1 MKKNLLLVIWLS
13 LGLASC
19 KRADFLDKKPST
31 HIKVPETLTD
41 FQQLLENSNVMGSIG
56 IALPQMAADDYTL
69 TYPVWQ
75 ALQSAAERSSYIWA
89 SDIYQ
94 GERGEND
101 WNSQYTAVFYANTVL
116 EGLAKSDSAG
126 SAQGLFLK
134 GSALFMRAYAFY
146 ELTRCY
152 GKAYNAASANT
163 DLGIPL
169 RLTAAIDYTE
179 PRATLQQSFD
189 QVLKDLNEAE
199 NLLPTARPA
208 LNLNRP
214 SRIAVYALLARI
226 YLDKRDYARAEDNA
240 DKCLALYDKLTD
252 YRFISQTATTPFTTT
267 NNEEL
272 IYVTASSAVVYSEI
286 IAANAAV
293 SSRIN
298 DDLIKLYDLKDLRLS
313 TYFARLSDGTYYKK
327 RSYAGNTTGFYPF
340 YGLATDEVYLIKA
353 ECLAR
358 GKRNTEALAKLNQLL
373 VKRFPDPNAY
383 IPVTGSSDTEVLQA
397 VLLERRKELVW
408 RGLRWYDLKR
418 LNEEGASISL
428 SRTLNGK
435 TYTLAPKEARWVF
448 PVYPA
453 EVALSG
459 IQQNIR

>member
-1 MKKNLLLVIWLS
+1 MNRNLLLVIL
-13 LGLASC
+13 LCVGLIAC

-31 HIKVPETLTD
+31 QIKVPETLTD
-41 FQQLLENSNVMGSIG
+41 FQQLMDNSSIMASIG

-69 TYPVWQ
+69 SDAAWQ
-75 ALQSAAERSSYIWA
+75 ALPLATERNSYIWA

-94 GERGEND
+94 GERAEND

-126 SAQGLFLK
+126 STQGLFLK

-152 GKAYNAASANT
+152 GKAYDATSANT

-169 RLTAAIDYTE
+169 RLTAAIDYIE

-226 YLDKRDYARAEDNA
+226 YLDKRDYVNAEVNA

-252 YRFISQTATTPFTTT
+252 YRSISKTSATPFTVN

-272 IYVTASSAVVYSEI
+272 IYVSGGAVSYSEL
-286 IAANAAV
+286 IAAYAAM
-293 SSRIN
+293 SSRIS
-298 DDLIKLYDLKDLRLS
+298 DDLIKLYHKDDLRLV

-327 RSYAGNTTGFYPF
+327 RGYAGSSSLYPF

-358 GKRNTEALAKLNQLL
+358 RKKNSEALDKLNQLL
-373 VKRFPDPNAY
+373 IKRFSDPDAY
-383 IPVTGSSDTEVLQA
+383 IPVMGSSDTEVLAA

-408 RGLRWYDLKR
+408 RGLRWFDLKR
-418 LNEEGASISL
+418 LNKEGAGISL

-435 TYTLAPKEARWVF
+435 TYTLAPNEARWVF
-448 PVYPA
+448 PIYPA
-453 EVALSG
+453 EVAISG
-459 IQQNIR
+459 IQQNDR